1 MKEPKI
7 RRQIHLITSQ
17 QVCAVLLL
25 SSGNPQFGGLK
36 TAQAPLKVSPAV
48 ISPQAQDG
56 GSFADAITLVGGT
69 QMAPATHRHT
79 RPRV

>member
-56 GSFADAITLVGGT
+56 VRKAAATLVGGT
-69 QMAPATHRHT
+69 QMAPTTHRHT